1 MDLLQEWMFNK
12 VDEWFIKGLTG
23 DLRSTKATVRDES
36 AAIVARLDGI
46 DQKVDEILAELRQ
59 MKQS

>member
-1 MDLLQEWMFNK
+1 MDLLQEWMLK
-12 VDEWFIKGLTG
+12 VDEWFKRLTG

-36 AAIVARLDGI
+36 AAIAARLDRV

>member
-1 MDLLQEWMFNK
+1 MLK
-12 VDEWFIKGLTG
+12 VDEWFKGLTG

-59 MKQS
+59 MKLS

>member
-1 MDLLQEWMFNK
+1 MDLLQEWMLK
-12 VDEWFIKGLTG
+12 VDEWFKGLTG
-23 DLRSTKATVRDES
+23 DLRSTKATLRDES
-36 AAIVARLDGI
+36 AAIEARLDGI